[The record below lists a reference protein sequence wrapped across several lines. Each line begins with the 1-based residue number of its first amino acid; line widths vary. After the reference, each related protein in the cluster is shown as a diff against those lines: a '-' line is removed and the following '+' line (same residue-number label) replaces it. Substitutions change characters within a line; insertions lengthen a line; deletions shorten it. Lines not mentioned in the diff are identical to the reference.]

1 MRTSTVW
8 SLARQAV
15 GSWRVLIASAPRET
29 AERLERIRTL
39 YDGFRPAF
47 AQVQVVEPSQLLA
60 TLTADASVVL
70 IDVRSE
76 AERRVSTL
84 RGAVSADRFLAQVDA
99 HRGRRAVAF
108 CTLGVRSGAWAA
120 ERCADGLPV
129 ENLAGGLLAW
139 THARGALVTLEG
151 EQTARLHVYGPTWDL
166 VHHEYEGV
174 W

>member
-1 MRTSTVW
+1 M
-8 SLARQAV
+8 
-15 GSWRVLIASAPRET
+15 IASAPADTDAR
-29 AERLERIRTL
+29 RERIRAL

-47 AQVQVVEPSQLLA
+47 AQVVVVESAQLQQTLA
-60 TLTADASVVL
+60 ADGDVVL
-70 IDVRSE
+70 IDVRSA

-84 RGAVSADRFLAQVDA
+84 VGAVSPEDFLANRIA

-120 ERCADGLPV
+120 ERCADGLQV

-139 THARGALVTLEG
+139 THAAGPLVTPAG
-151 EQTARLHVYGPTWDL
+151 ARTTRLHVYGPTWNL